1 MKRTPGI
8 FFGLLLTTAAVA
20 QKGTV
25 HGTIT
30 APEADAAQPMP
41 FVNVAIKGTT
51 LGATTGMDGSY
62 SFQVDAG
69 TYVLQVSFVGYE
81 PVERPIAVPAGGAV
95 TAHIELRKQ
104 AVAMRTV
111 EGGATRRT
119 DTEGAVLMET
129 RRSMQVMNA
138 VSSETISKSQDS
150 DAGEVMRRVP
160 GVTMIGNSHVMVR
173 GLNERYSN
181 VQLHDVS
188 APSMEPDVRSFAFDI
203 IPAGL

>member
-1 MKRTPGI
+1 GI

-104 AVAMRTV
+104 AVEMRTG
-111 EGGATRRT
+111 EGVATRRT
-119 DTEGAVLMET
+119 DTESAAPTGAHRSVLVT
-129 RRSMQVMNA
+129 DA
-138 VSSETISKSQDS
+138 VSRETSYKSHYN
-150 DAGEVMRRVP
+150 DAGRR
-160 GVTMIGNSHVMVR
+160 R
-173 GLNERYSN
+173 
-181 VQLHDVS
+181 
-188 APSMEPDVRSFAFDI
+188 
-203 IPAGL
+203 